1 VPGQQIKDA
10 MLVRESNIS
19 TAPSPKA
26 QPLTRSVPI
35 VVPID
40 PLPHRPATGDC
51 VDSLPTITHERVV
64 ARGGPAVGWQSVKRG
79 VDVVVSL
86 IALIVLAPFMALL
99 ALRIK
104 LESRGPALF
113 VQERV
118 GQDGKIFQ
126 LLKFRSMRVDAES
139 CSGPVFATPNDP
151 RCTRTGRFM
160 RRYSLDELPQ
170 LINVL
175 RGDMSL
181 VGPRPERPYFVAQF
195 SQSIS
200 RYDDRHRAKSG
211 ITGWAQVNGL
221 RGATSIDERT
231 RYDLHYVEHWSPGL
245 DTQIMLRTIVEIF
258 QGHNA
263 Y

>member
-1 VPGQQIKDA
+1 
-10 MLVRESNIS
+10 VR
-19 TAPSPKA
+19 
-26 QPLTRSVPI
+26 QPLTRATPLAAPVE
-35 VVPID
+35 
-40 PLPHRPATGDC
+40 PLPRISSAGAR
-51 VDSLPTITHERVV
+51 VDTPPRVASER
-64 ARGGPAVGWQSVKRG
+64 RTPSGWQPVKRG
-79 VDVVVSL
+79 VDVSVSL
-86 IALIVLAPFMALL
+86 IALIALSPVMACLALL
-99 ALRIK
+99 TK

-118 GQDGKIFQ
+118 GQDGKIFT
-126 LLKFRSMRVDAES
+126 LLKFRSMRVDAEVR
-139 CSGPVFATPNDP
+139 SGPVFAKPNDP

-195 SQSIS
+195 SQSIP
-200 RYDDRHRAKSG
+200 RYHDRHRVKSG

-221 RGATSIDERT
+221 RGDTSIDERT
-231 RYDLHYVEHWSPGL
+231 RYDLHYVEHWSPSL
-245 DTQIMLRTIVEIF
+245 DIQIMLRTIIEIL